1 MPEDVV
7 GFVYMITNTT
17 NGRMYIGKKLA
28 KFKRSRP
35 PLKGRRNKRRYKVN
49 SDWQDYYGS
58 SDDLTLD
65 VNRLGKDKFS
75 REILFYCKSK
85 AELSY
90 VEAREQ
96 FARKVLES
104 NDYYNGHIRVRVH
117 GLADVGPAKQMKH
130 RMRRLVRAVAGV
142 IGLGAREPIVRMKM
156 SQLDGSRVARV
167 FDQFFSQRDCVQK
180 VLKVAQQ
187 VRDHDQGGVGGGLG
201 VREARHF
208 GHELCHQAIQGGG
221 SGRHHSD
228 APAL

>member
-1 MPEDVV
+1 MSFIQRSIFLAVNMFMHLTYQGNKITNMPEDVV

-35 PLKGRRNKRRYKVN
+35 PLKGRKNKRRYKVN

-58 SDDLTLD
+58 SDDLTID
-65 VNRLGKDKFS
+65 VNKLGKDKFK

-104 NDYYNGHIRVRVH
+104 DDYYNGHIRVRVH
-117 GLADVGPAKQMKH
+117 GKGIIK
-130 RMRRLVRAVAGV
+130 
-142 IGLGAREPIVRMKM
+142 
-156 SQLDGSRVARV
+156 S
-167 FDQFFSQRDCVQK
+167 
-180 VLKVAQQ
+180 
-187 VRDHDQGGVGGGLG
+187 
-201 VREARHF
+201 
-208 GHELCHQAIQGGG
+208 
-221 SGRHHSD
+221 
-228 APAL
+228 